1 MKNNSLQI
9 LKKLQE
15 VPMDGTLYLVE
26 VLTSESGLFIM
37 NGNLLYVV
45 MNTEKCDSLNIS
57 TEYLSLNT
65 NIHISAFDP
74 SVASL
79 ASGEYN
85 SLELMMKHDQINQN
99 NLDAFVNLCSA
110 HATHMQGQDFVRFFD
125 SLVELF
131 QLPQEQNYKNLVG
144 LFGELAFLAY
154 VYKMYNLDLSPYW
167 HTTGIF
173 SKYDYVLPKANLE
186 VKTSSNV
193 DLIFEVKHEQLFSH
207 ADKNYLVAVSI
218 EEDNSGSTLNEL
230 INQLLSSA
238 DYCNG
243 IQFAL
248 NIEKEKRRISPID
261 SQSKKFSLKKIRLY
275 AAKSINPFTNLPD
288 YIDKLTYQI
297 NLLPFEESSFATIF
311 ED

>member
-1 MKNNSLQI
+1 MNNSLQI
-9 LKKLQE
+9 LKAIQE
-15 VPMDGTLYLVE
+15 TPKDGTLYLVE
-26 VLTSESGLFIM
+26 TFTSEAGLFIM

-45 MNTEKCDSLNIS
+45 LNTEKCEPLNIS

-65 NIHISAFDP
+65 NVHISAFDP

-79 ASGEYN
+79 ASGKYN
-85 SLELMMKHDQINQN
+85 SLELIMKEDQINQN

-110 HATHMQGQDFVRFFD
+110 HATHMHGQDFVHFFD

-144 LFGELAFLAY
+144 LYGELAFLSY
-154 VYKMYNLDLSPYW
+154 TYKMYNLDISPYW
-167 HTTGIF
+167 HTTGIT

-186 VKTSSNV
+186 IKTSSNCNLMF
-193 DLIFEVKHEQLFSH
+193 DIKHEQLFSH
-207 ADKNYLVAVSI
+207 ADKNFLVAVSI

-230 INQLLSSA
+230 INHLLSSG

-261 SQSKKFSLKKIRLY
+261 SQSKRFLLKKVRLY
-275 AAKSINPFTNLPD
+275 AAQTINPFVNLPD
-288 YIDKLTYQI
+288 YINNLTYQI
-297 NLLPFEESSFATIF
+297 NLLPFEETSLATLF
-311 ED
+311 DV